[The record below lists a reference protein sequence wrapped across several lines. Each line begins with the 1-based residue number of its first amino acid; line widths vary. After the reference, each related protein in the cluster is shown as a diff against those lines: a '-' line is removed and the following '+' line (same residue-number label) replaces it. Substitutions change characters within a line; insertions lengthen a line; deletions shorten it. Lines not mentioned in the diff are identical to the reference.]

1 MTTQNPNRFP
11 STIPV
16 IVGLAGLIL
25 LLGGFGAWAALS
37 TISGA
42 IVANGRI
49 EVEQNR
55 QVVQHPDGGVVAE
68 ILVTEGMTVAEDQ
81 LLIKLD
87 ASTLLSDLSIIEGQ
101 LFELMAR
108 RGRHEAERDGHAQ
121 AQFDPALVEAAATN
135 PATKSMMDGQT
146 QLLQA
151 RTTSLAS
158 QITQLGK
165 RTGQIANQ
173 IEGIAAQQAALA
185 LQVTLIERELTDQ
198 QSLLERG
205 LAQTSRVL
213 SLQRELARL
222 NGQVGELAAQKAQAE
237 GRITE
242 LEIDVL
248 RLEEAR
254 REEAITRLRDI
265 QFRELELSEQRRALL
280 QRLER
285 LDIRA
290 PVSGVVYGLQ
300 VFSRRAV
307 LRAADP
313 VLHLVPQDRP
323 LIIMAKVVPTNIDQV
338 FLGQDVTL
346 RFSALDQRRTPE
358 LIGRVVQIS
367 ADAFQEERTQLSY
380 YRTEIELKE
389 GEQQKLPPNTVLI
402 PGMPVEVFIR
412 TSDRTPLTYL
422 VKPFSDYFAAAFREG

>member
-1 MTTQNPNRFP
+1 M
-11 STIPV
+11 
-16 IVGLAGLIL
+16 
-25 LLGGFGAWAALS
+25 
-37 TISGA
+37 
-42 IVANGRI
+42 
-49 EVEQNR
+49 
-55 QVVQHPDGGVVAE
+55 
-68 ILVTEGMTVAEDQ
+68 
-81 LLIKLD
+81 
-87 ASTLLSDLSIIEGQ
+87 
-101 LFELMAR
+101 
-108 RGRHEAERDGHAQ
+108 
-121 AQFDPALVEAAATN
+121 
-135 PATKSMMDGQT
+135 
-146 QLLQA
+146 
-151 RTTSLAS
+151 
-158 QITQLGK
+158 
-165 RTGQIANQ
+165 
-173 IEGIAAQQAALA
+173 
-185 LQVTLIERELTDQ
+185 
-198 QSLLERG
+198 
-205 LAQTSRVL
+205 

-222 NGQVGELAAQKAQAE
+222 NGQLGDLTAQKAQAE

-242 LEIDVL
+242 LDIDVL

-323 LIIMAKVVPTNIDQV
+323 LIIMAKVAPTNIDQV
-338 FLGQDVTL
+338 FIGQEVTL

-389 GEQQKLPPNTVLI
+389 GEQDKLPLNTILI